1 MLLIKRIVKKL
12 LKLVL
17 IGNLVGFKNCSFC
30 GPGILKV
37 FVVFVVG
44 FLISGIVGR
53 FLESWNL
60 VLC

>member
-1 MLLIKRIVKKL
+1 MLLIKWIKKTL
-12 LKLVL
+12 LQLVL
-17 IGNLVGFKNCSFC
+17 IWNLVGCINCSFY

-37 FVVFVVG
+37 FVVLVVG